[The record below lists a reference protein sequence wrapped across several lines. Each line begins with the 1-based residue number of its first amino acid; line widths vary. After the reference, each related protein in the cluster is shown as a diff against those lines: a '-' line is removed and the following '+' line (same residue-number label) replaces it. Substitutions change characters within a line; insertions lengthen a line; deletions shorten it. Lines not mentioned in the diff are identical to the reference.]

1 MKGDAVL
8 QNTDENMSFTEEVGI
23 DLGTANVLIYV
34 EGKGIVLQEP
44 SVVAINR
51 DTNEI
56 LAVGSE
62 AQRMIG
68 RTPGNISAIR
78 PLKDGVISDY
88 DVTERMLQY
97 FIKKTC
103 VNRLIKPRIIVCV
116 PSGVTEV
123 EKRAVKEA
131 ALQAGGRAVYLIE
144 EPVAAAIGAGIEI
157 AAPEGIMVIDIG
169 GGTTDIAVISMGG
182 IVTSKSVKIAG
193 DKLDDHIVKY
203 MRREYNI
210 FIGERMAE
218 KLKCQIGMAHP
229 GEESL
234 TTLCKGRDLVSGLPR
249 TVEVSSEEILR
260 ALEEPLDVIC
270 EAVHSVLE
278 KTPPEL
284 AADVGESGIVITGGG
299 AFLRG
304 IARRIEDRTGIR
316 TMVADEAD
324 FCVAKGTGEALKYI
338 DVISRNSLN
347 RRETYI

>member
-1 MKGDAVL
+1 MA
-8 QNTDENMSFTEEVGI
+8 FYEEVGI

-34 EGKGIVLQEP
+34 DGKGIVLQEP

-51 DTNEI
+51 DTNEV

-62 AQRMIG
+62 ARRMIG

-78 PLKDGVISDY
+78 PLRAGVISDY
-88 DVTERMLQY
+88 DVTEKMLQY
-97 FIKKTC
+97 FIKKVC
-103 VNRLIKPRIIVCV
+103 GGSRFFKPRLVVCV

-144 EPVAAAIGAGIEI
+144 EPVAAAIGAGIDITE
-157 AAPEGIMVIDIG
+157 PEGIMIIDIG

-182 IVTSKSVKIAG
+182 IVTSTSVKIAG
-193 DKLDDHIVKY
+193 DKFDEHIVKF
-203 MRREYNI
+203 MRRKYNL
-210 FIGERMAE
+210 FIGDRMAE
-218 KLKCQIGMAHP
+218 KLKRDIGMAFC

-234 TTLCKGRDLVSGLPR
+234 RTSCKGRDLVTGLPS
-249 TVEVSSEEILR
+249 TVEVNSDEILE
-260 ALEEPLDVIC
+260 ALEEPLEIIC

-284 AADVGESGIVITGGG
+284 AADVGERGIVITGGG
-299 AFLRG
+299 AYLRG
-304 IARRIEDRTGIR
+304 LDSLIEERTGIR
-316 TMVADEAD
+316 TIIAEEAD
-324 FCVAKGTGEALKYI
+324 SCVARGTGESLRFI

>member
-1 MKGDAVL
+1 MA
-8 QNTDENMSFTEEVGI
+8 FYEEVGI

-34 EGKGIVLQEP
+34 DGKGIVLQEP

-51 DTNEI
+51 DTNEV

-62 AQRMIG
+62 ARRMIG

-78 PLKDGVISDY
+78 PLREGVISDY
-88 DVTERMLQY
+88 DVTEKMLQY
-97 FIKKTC
+97 FIKKVC
-103 VNRLIKPRIIVCV
+103 GGSRFFKPRLVVCV

-144 EPVAAAIGAGIEI
+144 EPVAAAIGAGIDITE
-157 AAPEGIMVIDIG
+157 PEGIMIIDIG

-182 IVTSKSVKIAG
+182 IVTSTSVKVAG
-193 DKLDDHIVKY
+193 DKFDEHIVKF
-203 MRREYNI
+203 MRRKYNL
-210 FIGERMAE
+210 FIGDRMAE
-218 KLKCQIGMAHP
+218 KLKRDIGMAFC

-234 TTLCKGRDLVSGLPR
+234 RTSCKGRDLVTGLPS
-249 TVEVSSEEILR
+249 TVEVNSDEILE
-260 ALEEPLDVIC
+260 ALEEPLEIIC

-284 AADVGESGIVITGGG
+284 AADVGERGIVITGGG
-299 AFLRG
+299 AYLRG
-304 IARRIEDRTGIR
+304 LDSLIEERTGIR
-316 TMVADEAD
+316 TIIAEEAD
-324 FCVAKGTGEALKYI
+324 SCVARGTGESLRFI